1 MQLKRIVEFEDKP
14 YAVILNTNGTERLPV
29 GLCEAIIFDGK
40 RGLKLYSTSIP
51 TRDFDFIEITKEA
64 FREFKALKLAKCEL
78 MKNVIKYNQWN
89 GEIKL

>member
-1 MQLKRIVEFEDKP
+1 MVEFENNS
-14 YAVILNTNGTERLPV
+14 YVVILNTNGTERLPV
-29 GLCEAIIFDGK
+29 GLCKIIIFDGK
-40 RGLKLYSTSIP
+40 RGLNLYSTSIP

-64 FREFKALKLAKCEL
+64 FREFKALKLAKYEL

>member
-1 MQLKRIVEFEDKP
+1 MQLKRTVEFEDKP
-14 YAVILNTNGTERLPV
+14 YAVILNTNGTEKLPA
-29 GLCEAIIFDGK
+29 GLCKAIIFDGK
-40 RGLKLYSTSIP
+40 RGLKIYSTSIP

>member
-1 MQLKRIVEFEDKP
+1 MQLKRMVEFEDKS
-14 YAVILNTNGTERLPV
+14 YIVILNTNGTERLPV
-29 GLCEAIIFDGK
+29 GLCKIIIFDGK

-64 FREFKALKLAKCEL
+64 FREFKALKLAKYEL
-78 MKNVIKYNQWN
+78 IKNVIKYNQWN

>member
-1 MQLKRIVEFEDKP
+1 MQLKRMVEFEDKP

-29 GLCEAIIFDGK
+29 GLCEVIIFDGK

-51 TRDFDFIEITKEA
+51 TSDFDFIEITKEA
-64 FREFKALKLAKCEL
+64 FREFKALKLAKYEL
-78 MKNVIKYNQWN
+78 IKNVIKYNQWN

>member
-40 RGLKLYSTSIP
+40 RGFKIYSTSIP

>member
-1 MQLKRIVEFEDKP
+1 MVTFEDKS

-29 GLCEAIIFDGK
+29 GLCEVIIFDGK
-40 RGLKLYSTSIP
+40 RGIKLYSTSMP
-51 TRDFDFIEITKEA
+51 TRDFDFISITEEA
-64 FREFKALKLAKCEL
+64 FREFKALKLAKYNL